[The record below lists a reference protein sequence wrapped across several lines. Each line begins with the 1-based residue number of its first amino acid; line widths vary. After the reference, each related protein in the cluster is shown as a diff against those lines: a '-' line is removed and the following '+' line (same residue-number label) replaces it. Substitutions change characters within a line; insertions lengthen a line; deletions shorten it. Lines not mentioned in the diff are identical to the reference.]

1 MQQLPKIKSS
11 IQNVSSFQELIS
23 IPFEGTCN
31 ALCWSRELK
40 GDFLEIVANYE
51 FEENMLEVSIDSLES
66 LSLSEAGQLARTII
80 LQDYEA
86 LKSYGADP
94 VLNIIRSYEKDDA
107 FPLFPTD
114 VYSFHVD
121 RSPIAT
127 DTFLCTYVGDVSEL
141 IPNEFAIQKIQIPE
155 LRQQLHEIHTGND
168 ADFEEFLIEN
178 FFDLHYQQ
186 TMEGKTIN
194 LGNGNLWR
202 LATDNPTSKV
212 LPCIHRAPQET
223 NGQKRLLLIC

>member
-1 MQQLPKIKSS
+1 MKQHTQNQSS
-11 IQNVSSFQELIS
+11 IKNVSSFQELIS

-40 GDFLEIVANYE
+40 GDFSEIVAQYE
-51 FEENMLEVSIDSLES
+51 FEGNMLEVSINSLES
-66 LSLSEAGQLARTII
+66 LTLREAGQLARTIV

-121 RSPIAT
+121 RSPVAT
-127 DTFLCTYVGDVSEL
+127 DTFLCTYVGDASEL

-155 LRQQLHEIHTGND
+155 LRQQLREIHTGND
-168 ADFEEFLIEN
+168 ADFEDFLIEN

-186 TMEGKTIN
+186 TTEGKTIN
-194 LGNGNLWR
+194 LGNGHLWR
-202 LATDNPTSKV
+202 LAIEHPTSKV
-212 LPCIHRAPQET
+212 LPCVHRAPQET

>member
-1 MQQLPKIKSS
+1 MKQHT
-11 IQNVSSFQELIS
+11 QNQSYTQNISSFQELVS
-23 IPFEGTCN
+23 IPFHGNCN
-31 ALCWSRELK
+31 ALCWSRDIK
-40 GDFLEIVANYE
+40 GNFSEIVAQYE
-51 FEENMLEVSIDSLES
+51 FEGNMVEVSIDSLES
-66 LSLSEAGQLARTII
+66 LRLSEAGQLARTII

-94 VLNIIRSYEKDDA
+94 VLNIIRSYEKDEM

-121 RSPIAT
+121 RSPIET
-127 DTFLCTYVGDVSEL
+127 DTFLCTYVGDASEL

-155 LRQQLHEIHTGND
+155 LRQQLREIHTGND
-168 ADFEEFLIEN
+168 ADFEDFLIEN

-186 TMEGKTIN
+186 TMEEKTIS
-194 LGNGNLWR
+194 LGNGHLWR

>member
-1 MQQLPKIKSS
+1 MQQPPKIKSS
-11 IQNVSSFQELIS
+11 IQNVSSFQELVS

-40 GDFLEIVANYE
+40 GDFLEIVAQYE
-51 FEENMLEVSIDSLES
+51 FEGNMLEVSIDSLES
-66 LSLSEAGQLARTII
+66 LTLSEAGQLARTII

-94 VLNIIRSYEKDDA
+94 VLNIIHSYEKDDA

-127 DTFLCTYVGDVSEL
+127 DTFLCTYVGDASEL
-141 IPNEFAIQKIQIPE
+141 IPNEFAIQKIQIPD
-155 LRQQLHEIHTGND
+155 LRQQLRQIQTGND

-186 TMEGKTIN
+186 TIEGKTIN
-194 LGNGNLWR
+194 LGNGHLWR

>member
-1 MQQLPKIKSS
+1 MKQHTQNQPS

-40 GDFLEIVANYE
+40 GDFSEIVTQYE
-51 FEENMLEVSIDSLES
+51 FEGNMLEVSIDSLES
-66 LSLSEAGQLARTII
+66 LTLSEAGQLARTII

-94 VLNIIRSYEKDDA
+94 VLNIIRSYEKDEM
-107 FPLFPTD
+107 FPLLPTD

-127 DTFLCTYVGDVSEL
+127 DTFLCTYVGDASEL

-155 LRQQLHEIHTGND
+155 LRQQLREIHTGND
-168 ADFEEFLIEN
+168 ADFEDFLIEN

-186 TMEGKTIN
+186 TTDVKTIN
-194 LGNGNLWR
+194 LGNGHLWR
-202 LATDNPTSKV
+202 LAIDHPTSKV
-212 LPCIHRAPQET
+212 LPCVHRAPHET